1 MKHICYV
8 SGTRADFGLMRS
20 TLHQIQ
26 AIPGCRL
33 SIAVT
38 GMHLLQPYGMTVH
51 EITDEG
57 FDIHSQVAVN
67 LSGSGGA
74 EMAIALADQIRGF
87 THAWHQDKPSLVLV
101 LGDRGEM
108 LAAAIAAVHLNI
120 HVVHI
125 HGGERSGTIDESF
138 RHAISKLAHYHCVAT
153 EQSKQRLVQMGE
165 SEGHIAV
172 TGAPGLDE
180 ILSQQLIEREEIC
193 HTYGLDA
200 SKPFELVLFHPV
212 VQQKGDLSTQME
224 SVLAAIVTTC
234 AQPLVLL
241 PNADSGADEIQQVI
255 NRYKQFGQIKTLVH
269 APRLDYL
276 SLLHHAQV
284 LIGNSSSGIIEAASL
299 ATPVVNIGQRQNAR
313 ERNANVVDV
322 QANEQATV
330 QAIETAMSMVGQH
343 WENVYGDGHAGE
355 NIAVFL
361 AQLALNSKDL
371 EKMNAY

>member
-26 AIPGCRL
+26 AIPDCRL

-38 GMHLLQPYGMTVH
+38 GMHLLQQYGMTVH
-51 EITDEG
+51 EITAEG
-57 FDIHSQVAVN
+57 FDIHSQVAVT

-87 THAWHQDKPSLVLV
+87 TQTWQKDKPSLVLV

-120 HVVHI
+120 HVVHV

-165 SEGHIAV
+165 LTNHVTV

-180 ILSQQLIEREEIC
+180 IISQQLIGRQEIC
-193 HTYGLDA
+193 NTYGLDA
-200 SKPFELVLFHPV
+200 NKPFELVLFHPV
-212 VQQKGDLSTQME
+212 VQQEGDLSTQME
-224 SVLAAIVTTC
+224 AVIAAIVATC
-234 AQPLVLL
+234 TQSLVLL

-255 NRYKQFGQIKTLVH
+255 NSYEQLGQIKTLVH
-269 APRLDYL
+269 APRVEYL

-322 QANEQATV
+322 QANEKAIA
-330 QAIETAMSMVGQH
+330 QAIETAISMADQH
-343 WENVYGDGHAGE
+343 WDNVYGDGHAGE

-361 AQLALNSKDL
+361 AQLTLNPQHL